1 MGEESHVVEF
11 ISDDCKPLVLH
22 QVETSSGL
30 EVACGQERLKTFS
43 NDASIE

>member
-1 MGEESHVVEF
+1 MGEEPHVIEF
-11 ISDDCKPLVLH
+11 ISDDCKSLVLH
-22 QVETSSGL
+22 QVKTGSGL